1 MAANITINNG
11 ATTPV
16 AKTFTFAMQN
26 GLLFAWNEMSG
37 GIYEGFNRLTISVRP
52 AGASNMGHRVN
63 WKLDVPR
70 LATTAPAS
78 GSGVQPNP
86 TAAYVS
92 VSKGEFMIPKAAD
105 LDNRKDTLAFTKN
118 LLASATLQSLIHDLS
133 TPA

>member
-26 GLLFAWNEMSG
+26 GLLFAYHEMSG
-37 GIYEGFNRLTISVRP
+37 GIYEGFGRLTISVRP
-52 AGASNMGHRVN
+52 ASSNNMGHRVN

-78 GSGVQPNP
+78 GTGVQPNP
-86 TAAYVS
+86 VAAYVS
-92 VSKGEFMIPKAAD
+92 VAKGEFMIPKAAD
-105 LDNRKDTLAFTKN
+105 LDNRKDLLAYVKN
-118 LLASATLQSLIHDLS
+118 LMATTVMQSLVHDLS
-133 TPA
+133 TPQ